1 MDFDLNESQR
11 MIRDLARDFAQGEI
25 APLAA
30 AIDESGAF
38 PMATV
43 KKMGAL
49 GLLGLT
55 TDEAYGGVG
64 ADAVT
69 YVLAVIEISR
79 ACASHGVI
87 MSVQNSLVNY
97 GLEKFGTDAQKRD
110 WLQPLASGQK
120 IGAYSLTEPQ
130 SGSDAG
136 NMKTTA
142 VRDGDHYVVN
152 GRKSWVT
159 SGPVADTVLLFC
171 TLDPKGGHNQT
182 MCLLVDTA
190 LPGFS
195 RGKTEPK
202 LGIRASATCELTFDD
217 CRVPVDARLGDEGGG
232 FKIAMSILDK
242 GRIGIASQAIGIAQA
257 AYVLSVQYAKDR
269 SAFGKPIA
277 EHQAI
282 QFMLA
287 DMHARIEASRLL
299 TLRAAAMMDRG
310 EKHSLEASMAKL
322 YASESA
328 QFVTDRA
335 IQIHGGMGYCRDLPV
350 ERMHRDVKLMEI
362 GEGTSE
368 IQRMVIAREILR
380 DV

>member
-1 MDFDLNESQR
+1 MDFELNEPQR

-30 AIDESGAF
+30 RIDETGEF

-43 KKMGAL
+43 RKMGEL
-49 GLLGLT
+49 GLMGLT
-55 TDEAYGGVG
+55 AAEAYGGVG
-64 ADAVT
+64 ADAVS
-69 YVLAVIEISR
+69 YVLAMIEVSQ

-97 GLEKFGTDAQKRD
+97 GIEMFGTEAQRQA
-110 WLQPLASGQK
+110 WLQPLASGAK

-171 TLDPKGGHNQT
+171 TLDPKGGHGQT
-182 MCLLVDTA
+182 MCLLVDTTLA
-190 LPGFS
+190 GFS

-217 CRVPVDARLGDEGGG
+217 CRVPVEARLGDEGGG
-232 FKIAMSILDK
+232 FKIAMTILDK

-257 AYVLSVQYAKDR
+257 AHALALQYAKDR
-269 SAFGKPIA
+269 AAFGKPIA

-287 DMHARIEASRLL
+287 DMHGRIEAAKLL
-299 TLRAAAMMDRG
+299 TLRAAAR
-310 EKHSLEASMAKL
+310 STRSRRRWP
-322 YASESA
+322 SS
-328 QFVTDRA
+328 TRP
-335 IQIHGGMGYCRDLPV
+335 R
-350 ERMHRDVKLMEI
+350 RR
-362 GEGTSE
+362 SS
-368 IQRMVIAREILR
+368 
-380 DV
+380 